1 MCYYC
6 PPLAAN
12 WCPTLPW
19 AFHGLISFCKEA
31 MAVRLTCDQ
40 QLWYGRA
47 ASSFKKR
54 EQVSCQPVAT
64 LYSHYRMIVH
74 GHGSKGYVGFPQ
86 WPHDPNLT
94 TNVLL
99 HILRKYL
106 PKLPRME
113 VSQKS
118 SISSLTTVCERKQ
131 EQVLTS
137 SLHFVLTFLALLAE
151 QGFFQEVSYNKA

>member
-19 AFHGLISFCKEA
+19 AFHGLVSFCKEA
-31 MAVRLTCDQ
+31 MAVRLPCDQ
-40 QLWYGRA
+40 QLWYRRA
-47 ASSFKKR
+47 ASSFKKENKSAVNLWR
-54 EQVSCQPVAT
+54 LCTHMTGWLFMAMAAKGMWA
-64 LYSHYRMIVH
+64 SHNGRMIQTWQSMCCCISW
-74 GHGSKGYVGFPQ
+74 GSTC
-86 WPHDPNLT
+86 PNCQEWRSP
-94 TNVLL
+94 
-99 HILRKYL
+99 RKDL
-106 PKLPRME
+106 
-113 VSQKS
+113 
-118 SISSLTTVCERKQ
+118 SLARQLCARKQ